1 MAAHSESRDGNV
13 PAHCGNLRALQEAL
27 AALLEQRIGHRP
39 EGADA
44 WEEVAFGMVG
54 RRS

>member
-1 MAAHSESRDGNV
+1 MVARSELRDGNI
-13 PAHCGNLRALQEAL
+13 PAHYGNLQALQEAL

-44 WEEVAFGMVG
+44 WEEGVFGMVG

>member
-1 MAAHSESRDGNV
+1 MVAHSEFRDGNV
-13 PAHCGNLRALQEAL
+13 PAHYGNMRVLQEAL
-27 AALLEQRIGHRP
+27 AALLEQIIGHRP

-44 WEEVAFGMVG
+44 WEEGVFGMVG

>member
-1 MAAHSESRDGNV
+1 VARPEFRDGNV
-13 PAHCGNLRALQEAL
+13 PAYYGNLRALQEAL

-39 EGADA
+39 EGVDA
-44 WEEVAFGMVG
+44 WEEGVFGMVG